1 MINYENLGKRDV
13 FPPWEHGNKKM
24 RKTQPAFRLFPRDA
38 GRVMKIRVEERDN
51 NLATWRI

>member
-13 FPPWEHGNKKM
+13 FPQQNMATK
-24 RKTQPAFRLFPRDA
+24 RCSKTQPAFRLFPRDA